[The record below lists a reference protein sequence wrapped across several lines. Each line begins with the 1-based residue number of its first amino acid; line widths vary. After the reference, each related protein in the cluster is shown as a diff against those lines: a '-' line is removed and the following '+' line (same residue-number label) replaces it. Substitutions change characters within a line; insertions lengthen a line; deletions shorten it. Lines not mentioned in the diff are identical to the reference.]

1 MTGMSGDDWHD
12 GHDAGQMGVVGRR
25 RCVPP
30 ATREDDMTTSN
41 PNAPQPAGADPAG
54 EDHDR
59 EVDPLLQRTMK
70 GAVPDEQTGAM
81 SSSDRPDPD
90 ADDVDE
96 DKRASGA

>member
-1 MTGMSGDDWHD
+1 MTATAPGRWEWRHVDDAACHLD
-12 GHDAGQMGVVGRR
+12 EEAV
-25 RCVPP
+25 
-30 ATREDDMTTSN
+30 MTTSN

-59 EVDPLLQRTMK
+59 EVDPLVRRTLK
-70 GAVPDEQTGAM
+70 GAVPDEQTGAR

-90 ADDVDE
+90 ADGVDE